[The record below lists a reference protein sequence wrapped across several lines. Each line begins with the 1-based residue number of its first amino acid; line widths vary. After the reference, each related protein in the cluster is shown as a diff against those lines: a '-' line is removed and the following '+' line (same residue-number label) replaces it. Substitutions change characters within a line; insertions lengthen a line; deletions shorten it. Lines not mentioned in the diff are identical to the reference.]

1 MLVSMILQ
9 QQVRQRVRAYW
20 PALLIPLGFM
30 LAVAS
35 NNVYPATRSAILFL
49 GGAFLMSCGLPTA
62 RRFVNAEPL
71 RGGLL
76 RVVTVVMFLALFS
89 LGPVITVVKAF
100 QGTALPSDY
109 AGAVTPLVLVSLFLP
124 LAVRWAE
131 PKDFPVRRLAGRIR
145 RTAILR
151 TISNGAGLCAAAA
164 FLAARLIGSAKPPLI
179 SAVLTL
185 LIAMAV
191 VTHKT
196 FGRTRKLCTETHV
209 AAQTLLRDLAR
220 LDEKRRE
227 VTGRS
232 AKQWLPLRR
241 APESTALEQR
251 AARDSWDALK
261 LNLRTT
267 IDTGYRLFGTPLL
280 ADSAIDELEKKVLR
294 DIDGAAATQ
303 RAREDLE
310 TVLQACAARIDVLA

>member
-1 MLVSMILQ
+1 MLQ
-9 QQVRQRVRAYW
+9 QQIRRRVRAYW
-20 PALLIPLGFM
+20 PAVLVPLGFAIS
-30 LAVAS
+30 LYS
-35 NNVYPATRSAILFL
+35 NRAYPAPWAAVLYWCGFL
-49 GGAFLMSCGLPTA
+49 ITSSGLPA
-62 RRFVNAEPL
+62 VKRFVDAGPL

-76 RVVTVVMFLALFS
+76 RVVMVFCVLAL
-89 LGPVITVVKAF
+89 LTYRPVATVVKAF
-100 QGTALPSDY
+100 QGTAQPRDY
-109 AGAVTPLVLVSLFLP
+109 SGAVTPLVVVALLLP

-151 TISNGAGLCAAAA
+151 TISNGAGLCAAAS
-164 FLAARLIGSAKPPLI
+164 FLAARLIGSANPPLI

-196 FGRTRKLCTETHV
+196 FGRTRKLCTQTYV

-241 APESTALEQR
+241 TTLSITAEQK

-280 ADSAIDELEKKVLR
+280 ADSAVDELEKQVLG
-294 DIDGAAATQ
+294 DIDGAAAT
-303 RAREDLE
+303 RPVRDDLE

>member
-1 MLVSMILQ
+1 MLQ
-9 QQVRQRVRAYW
+9 QHVRRRVRAYW
-20 PALLIPLGFM
+20 PAALVPLGFAM
-30 LAVAS
+30 S
-35 NNVYPATRSAILFL
+35 IYGNRHYPASWSAWLFV
-49 GGAFLMSCGLPTA
+49 GGLVITVSGLSA
-62 RRFVNAEPL
+62 VNRFVNAEPL

-76 RVVTVVMFLALFS
+76 RIVLVLWVLLMLMNRPVFTVVMAL
-89 LGPVITVVKAF
+89 
-100 QGTALPSDY
+100 QGGAHSRDY
-109 AGAVTPLVLVSLFLP
+109 FGAVTPLALIALFLP

-131 PKDFPVRRLAGRIR
+131 PKDFPVRRLSGRIR

-151 TISNGAGLCAAAA
+151 TISNGAGLCAAAS
-164 FLAARLIGSAKPPLI
+164 FLAARLIGSANPPLI

-185 LIAMAV
+185 LIAMVV

-196 FGRTRKLCTETHV
+196 FGRTRKLCTQTHV

-220 LDEKRRE
+220 LDEKRKE

-241 APESTALEQR
+241 ATESTAAEQS

-303 RAREDLE
+303 TARDDLE